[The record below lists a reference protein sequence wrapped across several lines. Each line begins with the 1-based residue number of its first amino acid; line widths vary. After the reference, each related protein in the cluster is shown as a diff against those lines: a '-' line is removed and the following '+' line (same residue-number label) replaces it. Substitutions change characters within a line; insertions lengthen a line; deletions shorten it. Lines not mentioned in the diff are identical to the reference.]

1 MNLCLLH
8 ELGFDD
14 LAPSYCTKSM
24 LYIVIIGR
32 GFNPHP
38 IYVTGV
44 CENEA
49 FLSGVFG
56 EDVEALRGDTFHG
69 Q

>member
-1 MNLCLLH
+1 
-8 ELGFDD
+8 
-14 LAPSYCTKSM
+14 M

-32 GFNPHP
+32 GINLHP

-49 FLSGVFG
+49 LLSGVFG

>member
-1 MNLCLLH
+1 
-8 ELGFDD
+8 
-14 LAPSYCTKSM
+14 M

-32 GFNPHP
+32 GINPPP
-38 IYVTGV
+38 IFVTGV
-44 CENEA
+44 CEDEA

-56 EDVEALRGDTFHG
+56 ENVEALRGDTFHG

>member
-1 MNLCLLH
+1 
-8 ELGFDD
+8 
-14 LAPSYCTKSM
+14 M

-32 GFNPHP
+32 RINPHP
-38 IYVTGV
+38 IFVTGV

-49 FLSGVFG
+49 LLSGVFG
-56 EDVEALRGDTFHG
+56 EDVEALRGDTIHG